1 MSLVRFPDTAGKTL
15 QLIEYGQQPYY
26 SFPRFSPEVLADI
39 HNVHLRDD
47 DVILCSY
54 PKNGCHWLWEM
65 TRQLRAGTT
74 DVEMVEKEMFMLEFI
89 PQDQLVTLPPQRTLN
104 THVLFH
110 QLPQTVQDGKV
121 KILLIYRNPKDVAV
135 SYYNHHRKCHSYEY
149 HGEFSDYLPG
159 LFLAGK
165 IDNASYFSYI
175 RDWEREMDSR
185 TDLPVFVLSYE
196 ELQTDTLNKAKELA
210 KFLESSADDATI
222 QDIVDKCS
230 LVSMRERKGDFW
242 TAMYG
247 EPVMYRKGTV
257 GDWKN
262 WFTVAQSQMMD
273 QVIQKEMQG
282 SRFRFQYTL

>member
-1 MSLVRFPDTAGKTL
+1 MPLVRFPDAAGKTL
-15 QLIEYGQQPYY
+15 QAMEYGQQPYY
-26 SFPRFSPEVLADI
+26 SFSTLPQEVLENT
-39 HNVHLRDD
+39 HNVHIRDD

-54 PKNGCHWLWEM
+54 PKTGCHWLWKM
-65 TRQLRAGTT
+65 TRQLRVGTT
-74 DVEMVEKEMFMLEFI
+74 NVEMVEKLKYMIERI

-104 THVLFH
+104 TQVLFH
-110 QLPQTVQDGKV
+110 QLPQKVQDGKV
-121 KILLIYRNPKDVAV
+121 KILFIYRNPKDVAV
-135 SYYNHHRKCHSYEY
+135 SFYKYHRKCHPYEY

-165 IDNASYFSYI
+165 IDNAGYFSYI

-185 TDLPVFVLSYE
+185 HDLTVFVLSYE
-196 ELQTDTLNKAKELA
+196 ELQADTLNKAKELA

-230 LVSMRERKGDFW
+230 LVSMRERNW
-242 TAMYG
+242 HS
-247 EPVMYRKGTV
+247 

-273 QVIQKEMQG
+273 QVIQNEMQG
-282 SRFRFQYTL
+282 SRFRFQYML